1 MQTVR
6 AVDANRH
13 FSSVLKQVAQ
23 GEEFLVVSR
32 GKPVASISPVRPA
45 DSSHLAARA
54 ALLARLRDQEPTGER
69 GWTRD
74 ELYERTP

>member
-6 AVDANRH
+6 AVDVNRQ
-13 FSSVLKQVAQ
+13 FFKVLKQVSQ

-32 GKPVASISPVRPA
+32 GKPVATISPVRKSDKA
-45 DSSHLAARA
+45 HSAAQ
-54 ALLARLRDQEPTGER
+54 ALLFERLRSQKPTGGR

-74 ELYERTP
+74 ELYER